1 LFYGWCPHFLNLSDQ
16 CSCLIAKLA
25 MKNKTKLTTHRRIS
39 IHWQICRR
47 RVCWMG
53 LAAALLL
60 AGCTTP
66 PNVMGTGVNNS
77 QVLPAIPQAAVR
89 PLKIGLALGGGAARG
104 FAHVGVI
111 AVLEESGLKPQLV
124 VGTSAGS
131 LVAALYATG
140 KTSAQLQQTALNM
153 EEVAITDWMLPIFG
167 RGMFR
172 GEALARYVNEL
183 TANRL
188 IENMAIPLGIVATDL
203 HSGQAVLF
211 QRGDT
216 GTAVRASSAV
226 PAVFVPVKIN
236 GRDYVD
242 GGLVSP
248 VPVRFARQM
257 GADIVVAV
265 DISSPPEANPTSDTL
280 QILLQTFAIM
290 GKSINQYELKDAD
303 VVVRPSLVGLKSAD
317 FSARQRAMDA
327 GRAAMLAALPA
338 LKARLAL
345 GVAAAQ

>member
-1 LFYGWCPHFLNLSDQ
+1 MKMAMIKQTRIILDKNPAIQRLISR
-16 CSCLIAKLA
+16 SRACLVGV
-25 MKNKTKLTTHRRIS
+25 T
-39 IHWQICRR
+39 
-47 RVCWMG
+47 
-53 LAAALLL
+53 AALLL
-60 AGCTTP
+60 AACAAP
-66 PNVMGTGVNNS
+66 SKGTGPGGS
-77 QVLPAIPQAAVR
+77 IAQGERVLPDVVR
-89 PLKIGLALGGGAARG
+89 KPPKIGLALGGGAARG

-111 AVLEESGLKPQLV
+111 AVLEEAGLKPQIV

-203 HSGQAVLF
+203 NNGQAVLF
-211 QRGDT
+211 QKGDT

-226 PAVFVPVKIN
+226 PAVFVPVRIN

-265 DISSPPEANPTSDTL
+265 DISNPPEANPATDTL

-303 VVVRPSLVGLKSAD
+303 VVVRPSLAGLKSAD

-338 LKARLAL
+338 LKARLAQ
-345 GVAAAQ
+345 GIAAAQ

>member
-1 LFYGWCPHFLNLSDQ
+1 MQTRIIRNCISIGNLLRPEPEVGFALRDKLQ
-16 CSCLIAKLA
+16 RMRAAVLIA
-25 MKNKTKLTTHRRIS
+25 S
-39 IHWQICRR
+39 
-47 RVCWMG
+47 V
-53 LAAALLL
+53 LLL
-60 AGCTTP
+60 VGCAGPVVAPVRNGPAAPVGEVPVQKP
-66 PNVMGTGVNNS
+66 P
-77 QVLPAIPQAAVR
+77 R
-89 PLKIGLALGGGAARG
+89 IGLALGGGAARG

-111 AVLEESGLKPQLV
+111 AVLEEAGLRPSVV

-131 LVAALYATG
+131 LVAALYASG

-172 GEALARYVNEL
+172 GEALSRYVNDL
-183 TANRL
+183 VAGRL

-203 HSGQAVLF
+203 NSGQAVLF

-216 GTAVRASSAV
+216 GLAVRASSAV

-236 GRDYVD
+236 GREYVD

-257 GADIVVAV
+257 GAELVIAV
-265 DISSPPEANPTSDTL
+265 DISSPPEGNPADGTL

-290 GKSINQYELKDAD
+290 GKSINRYELKDAD
-303 VVVRPSLVGLKSAD
+303 VVVRPSQVGLKSAD
-317 FSARQRAMDA
+317 FSARQRAIDA
-327 GRAAMLAALPA
+327 GRAAMLAALPE
-338 LKARLAL
+338 LKSRLA
-345 GVAAAQ
+345 GAPVAAR

>member
-1 LFYGWCPHFLNLSDQ
+1 MFSCPTGGKLDERGGRSRATSRFALWRFLLVGVTALLA
-16 CSCLIAKLA
+16 SCASQTPIPAVVFA
-25 MKNKTKLTTHRRIS
+25 PP
-39 IHWQICRR
+39 
-47 RVCWMG
+47 
-53 LAAALLL
+53 AAA
-60 AGCTTP
+60 
-66 PNVMGTGVNNS
+66 V
-77 QVLPAIPQAAVR
+77 AAPK

-111 AVLEESGLKPQLV
+111 AVLEEAGLKPHLV

-131 LVAALYATG
+131 LVAALYASG

-153 EEVAITDWMLPIFG
+153 EEVVLTDWMLPIVG

-172 GEALARYVNEL
+172 GEALGRYVNEL
-183 TANRL
+183 VAGRQ

-203 HSGQAVLF
+203 NSGEALLF

-236 GRDYVD
+236 GREYVD

-248 VPVRFARQM
+248 VPVRFARRM
-257 GADIVVAV
+257 GADVVVAV
-265 DISSPPEANPTSDTL
+265 DISSPPEGNPSDGTL

-303 VVVRPSLVGLKSAD
+303 VVVRPSQVGLKGAD
-317 FSARQRAMDA
+317 FSSRQRAIDA

-338 LKARLAL
+338 LKAKLQARA
-345 GVAAAQ
+345 VP